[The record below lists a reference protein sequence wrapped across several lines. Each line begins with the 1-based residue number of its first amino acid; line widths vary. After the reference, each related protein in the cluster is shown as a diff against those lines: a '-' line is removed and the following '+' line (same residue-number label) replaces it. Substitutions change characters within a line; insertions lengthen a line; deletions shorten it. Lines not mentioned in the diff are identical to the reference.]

1 MYINDRFLLNNEVA
15 VKLYN
20 DFAKDMP
27 ILDYHCHLSPKEIA
41 EDKKYKNITEIW
53 LGGDHYKWRAMR
65 INGVEEKYITG
76 DASDY
81 EKFLAWA
88 KTMEYCIGNPLYQWS
103 HLELSRFFGIDDILN
118 EKSAKDIWERAN
130 KKLETMS
137 ARQLIE
143 DSNVTHLCTTDDP
156 IDDLRYHKELLEDK
170 TFKTKVYPA
179 FRPDNA
185 IKIEKDTFI
194 DWLNK
199 LEDVVDFEIKN
210 IDDFIRAMYL
220 RIDFF
225 NEMGCKLS
233 DHAFD
238 TFDYVIPNKENV
250 NKTLIKK
257 INIEKLT
264 ESEIIEYKIYLISE
278 LAKKYNDLNWTM
290 QIHLGAQRDNNTKMY
305 KKLGPDTGFDS
316 IGDSSFAKDLSE
328 FLDSLD
334 SEDKLPRTILYNLN
348 SKDND
353 VLATMMGNFPKEN
366 VPARVVFGTAWWFYD
381 QKLGI
386 ESQLKSMANLGILR
400 RFVGMVTD
408 SRSFLSYTRH
418 EYFRRVLCNLLGEWV
433 ESGEIPEDYDLLGS
447 MIREISYENALE
459 YFSFK

>member
-1 MYINDRFLLNNEVA
+1 MYINDEFLLNNKVA
-15 VKLYN
+15 VRLYN
-20 DFAKDMP
+20 DYAKDMP

-65 INGVEEKYITG
+65 INGISEKYITG

-88 KTMEYCIGNPLYQWS
+88 KTMDYCIGNPLYQWS
-103 HLELSRFFGIDDILN
+103 HLELSRYFGIDDILT
-118 EKSAKDIWERAN
+118 EKTANDIWERAN

-143 DSNVTHLCTTDDP
+143 NSNVTHLCTTDDP
-156 IDDLRYHKELLEDK
+156 IDDLRYHKELSEDK

-185 IKIEKDTFI
+185 LKIEKDTFI

-264 ESEIIEYKIYLISE
+264 DSEIIEYKIYLISE

-334 SEDKLPRTILYNLN
+334 IEDKLPRTILYNLN

-386 ESQLKSMANLGILR
+386 ENQLKSMANLGLLR

-433 ESGEIPEDYDLLGS
+433 ENGDVPENYELLGQ
-447 MIREISYENALE
+447 MIKEICYENAVE
-459 YFSFK
+459 YFCFK